1 MIPDNPAVI
10 DPILNNLK
18 KTFKSGK
25 TRDIAFRKQQL
36 KNLLKGLKEMEDE
49 ILEAVK
55 LDLGYGNPKAAKL
68 LSLIPTVGDVEY
80 IL

>member
-1 MIPDNPAVI
+1 
-10 DPILNNLK
+10 
-18 KTFKSGK
+18 
-25 TRDIAFRKQQL
+25 
-36 KNLLKGLKEMEDE
+36 MEDE